1 MHKARDFGGR
11 KWSIAVPLGLFWRSQ
26 ETTLRKNFK
35 IRRYLPIS
43 AVKPLIINPIDLHKK
58 KMKSTTYYKPLD
70 KWSSTKIKQ

>member
-35 IRRYLPIS
+35 IRLNTVLTDKRGETTYH
-43 AVKPLIINPIDLHKK
+43 KPDRPTHEKK
-58 KMKSTTYYKPLD
+58 KT
-70 KWSSTKIKQ
+70 